1 MPQRP
6 GEEPSSSNHAQER
19 VNEFL
24 RERGLDPDDSAPPAP
39 ADSDAAVNEDT
50 DVALDTGE
58 NPRAASDAGPPDR
71 RPSVPEP
78 GDTDRAAAPEAG
90 DDA

>member
-24 RERGLDPDDSAPPAP
+24 RERGLDPDDSAPPEP
-39 ADSDAAVNEDT
+39 ADADPTVSEDG
-50 DVALDTGE
+50 DVGPDTE
-58 NPRAASDAGPPDR
+58 EDPRAASDPGPPDP
-71 RPSVPEP
+71 RPTVPEP
-78 GDTDRAAAPEAG
+78 GDTDWAAAPEAG
-90 DDA
+90 NDA

>member
-24 RERGLDPDDSAPPAP
+24 RERGLDPDDSAPPEP
-39 ADSDAAVNEDT
+39 ADPDAAVSEDT
-50 DVALDTGE
+50 DVALDTG
-58 NPRAASDAGPPDR
+58 
-71 RPSVPEP
+71 
-78 GDTDRAAAPEAG
+78 
-90 DDA
+90 